1 MTHYVLDSYA
11 LLAYA
16 EKEIGCD
23 EVGEILKM
31 SLDGRARIFLSVINW
46 GEMYYIALRE
56 GGKVTAEEYRTTFA
70 SYPITV
76 VDADQEL
83 TLHAA
88 YFKAFNKF
96 SYADAFAAA
105 LTLMKDGV
113 LVTGDPEFKP
123 LEGKIKLKWLG

>member
-31 SLDGRARIFLSVINW
+31 SLEGRARISLSVINW

>member
-76 VDADQEL
+76 VDADKEL

-88 YFKAFNKF
+88 ALKAFNKI